1 MDNNLVLTFDVG
13 TQSTRGMIIDQE
25 GQIVLLSQVKYDS
38 PYLPAKSF
46 GEAEQSPDFYYQQIC
61 KASLLLKEKDP
72 ENKVFPLIKGVTIS
86 CIRDT
91 VLILD
96 KDNKP
101 LRNIIVWMDDRRAP
115 GKPTAPWTTRF
126 LLWLV
131 GMKETVEMLYK
142 DAFYN
147 WIREQEPEIWAKTS
161 KFVMLPGYINYK
173 LTGNLKDGV
182 ANQVGHIPFDNKKR
196 KWMVKGLSRCVAD
209 IPLENLIDLVE
220 SGEIIGTIN
229 HETALNSAI
238 PEGIPLYASG
248 TDKACE
254 ALGLSVV
261 GPEKAAVSLGTAA
274 SIQFCTDKYF
284 EPEPFLPSYPSV
296 IPGYFNAE
304 NQIYRGYWTVTW
316 FKNEFCQYEVAEA
329 ERRGISTE
337 ELLDTYLDDVPIG
350 CNGLIM
356 TPHMAP
362 GAGNPF
368 SKAVITGLS
377 DRHSKKHL
385 YRAIIEGID
394 FELFHA
400 MKRMERR
407 SGFKIKEIYIA
418 GGGSKCDKI
427 LQITADLFGLPVKK
441 GQSPEATSIGSSIAA
456 FVGMGVYKDFTEAVQ
471 HMAHEGDVFLPDMD
485 NHEQYME
492 IYNNIYSKIE
502 KTNLHIFRKIKKVLK
517 SKLGSNQNL

>member
-1 MDNNLVLTFDVG
+1 MQKDDSLVLTFDVG
-13 TQSTRGMIIDQE
+13 TQSTRAVLINKDGE
-25 GQIVLLSQVKYDS
+25 IVLLSQVSYDS
-38 PYLPAKSF
+38 PYLPSETF
-46 GEAEQSPDFYYQQIC
+46 GQAEQYPDFYYDQIC
-61 KASLLLKEKDP
+61 KASVLLKEKDP
-72 ENKVFPLIKGVTIS
+72 DNKYFPLIRGVTLS

-91 VLILD
+91 VLLLD

-101 LRNIIVWMDDRRAP
+101 LRNIIVWMDDRRAS
-115 GKPTAPWTTRF
+115 GKPNPNIFMKAV
-126 LLWLV
+126 LGLV
-131 GMKETVEMLYK
+131 GMTETVNMLYK

-147 WIREQEPEIWAKTS
+147 WIKENEPENMAKAS
-161 KFVMLPGYINYK
+161 KFVMLSGYVNYR
-173 LTGNLKDGV
+173 LTGTLKDGV

-196 KWMVKGLSRCVAD
+196 RWMEKGLSRIMVN
-209 IPLENLIDLVE
+209 PPMSQLIDLCE
-220 SGEIIGTIN
+220 SGEIIGTISK
-229 HETALNSAI
+229 ETALKSAI

-261 GPEKAAVSLGTAA
+261 GPERAAISLGTAA
-274 SIQFCTDKYF
+274 SIQFCTKKYF

-316 FKNEFCQYEVAEA
+316 FKNEFCQLENEEA
-329 ERRGISTE
+329 KRRGVSCEQI
-337 ELLDTYLDDVPIG
+337 LDEYLDDVPIG
-350 CNGLIM
+350 CNGLVM

-368 SKAVITGLS
+368 SKAIITGLN
-377 DRHSKKHL
+377 DRHTKKHL

-427 LQITADLFGLPVKK
+427 LQITADLFGLPVKRA
-441 GQSPEATSIGSSIAA
+441 QSHEATSIGSSISA
-456 FVGMGVYKDFTEAVQ
+456 FVGMGIYDNYLDAVKS
-471 HMAHEGDVFLPDMD
+471 MSHEGDVFMPDME
-485 NHEQYME
+485 NHKIYME
-492 IYNNIYSKIE
+492 IYSNIYKKIE
-502 KTNLHIFRKIKKVLK
+502 KTNLHILRKIKKVIRK
-517 SKLGSNQNL
+517 NRD